1 MGFLERYAKLQ
12 SRVIENDPNIRI
24 EVYDDELD
32 TKEPIMWLEAYIY
45 EMYRDKDNMSKEALD
60 ILEQLGIDDFVH
72 VEIVDFNDNLY
83 FNLPENKQNAC
94 ATVLFKRFIKF
105 YKEYLD
111 GLPVRADF
119 MNYELQEKFKTAIER
134 GIFPEESLELSNF
147 TNMENWEQHKRFNKK
162 NREDKFKFKK
172 LFPEY
177 LANQGITLD
186 NENLIINVPISQ
198 TVNAVKN
205 ALQQIENDYGI
216 SKNIADVVRVK
227 MDGNDFRYTVP
238 VEDMNLINVYDFFY
252 NINTGNI
259 TASIGNIIGGFP
271 ISKIKDNEELFRTVF
286 DGARTIDVPNV
297 GVKNIDDFFAESK
310 NNVTSKIKR
319 LNKIYKYNV

>member
-1 MGFLERYAKLQ
+1 MSFLERFAKLQ
-12 SRVIENDPNIRI
+12 SKVIDNDTNIRI

-32 TKEPIMWLEAYIY
+32 TKEPIMWLKAYIY
-45 EMYRDKDNMSKEALD
+45 EIYRDKDYMSKELLD
-60 ILEQLGIDDFVH
+60 ILKQLGVDGVVH
-72 VEIVDFNDNLY
+72 VEIVDFDDNLY
-83 FNLPENKQNAC
+83 FNLPENKQNVC

-111 GLPVRADF
+111 GLPVIADF

-162 NREDKFKFKK
+162 NREDKFKFKN

-177 LANQGITLD
+177 LANQGIALD

-216 SKNIADVVRVK
+216 SKNIADVVCVK
-227 MDGNDFRYTVP
+227 MDGNDFKYTIP
-238 VEDMNLINVYDFFY
+238 VEDMNFLIDYYDFTY
-252 NINTGNI
+252 NINIGNVI
-259 TASIGNIIGGFP
+259 GKFSIG
-271 ISKIKDNEELFRTVF
+271 KIKDNEELFRTVF
-286 DGARTIDVPNV
+286 DGVITIVVPTV
-297 GVKNIDDFFAESK
+297 GVKNVDDFFAESK
-310 NNVTSKIKR
+310 NNVTSRIKR